1 MSELLLVL
9 WQQGLTAALEY
20 AQLIIS
26 SPKQIVAHVA
36 ALFGVVFVT
45 LAAFVRTM
53 IPLRWLVVGS
63 NVGLMIFGALHPS
76 LTTLLVS
83 GVLLPINLWRAVEM
97 IRITRR
103 VKRAAADA
111 DLAAIWLKPYMKPK
125 RLRAGKVLFNKGDKA
140 DHLYLLTDGEL
151 ELVEAGA
158 KLQPGRIFGEIALFS
173 PAKVR
178 TNTVRCITRCVVLS
192 IHESAVRQL
201 YFQNP
206 AFGFHLVELLAARL
220 STDVGRAERRAKESE
235 QRNEEY
241 LSRGYYGMPL
251 MDRTVPGMPIPANL
265 ANPALAPG
273 APPGAG
279 GDTANPAAPLPW
291 GPSIPLAP
299 QAPSGPPAPPRPADP
314 A

>member
-1 MSELLLVL
+1 MSEFLQAW
-9 WQQGLTAALEY
+9 WQQGLTSALAY
-20 AQLIIS
+20 LHLITS
-26 SPKQIVAHVA
+26 SPQQIVAHVA
-36 ALFGVVFVT
+36 ALFGVIFVT

-97 IRITRR
+97 MRITRR
-103 VKRAAADA
+103 VKRAASDA

-125 RLRAGKVLFNKGDKA
+125 RLRAGRVLFNKGDKA

-235 QRNEEY
+235 QRTEEV
-241 LSRGYYGMPL
+241 LSRGFYGLPL
-251 MDRTVPGMPIPANL
+251 MDRTVPGAPIPPHVL
-265 ANPALAPG
+265 ASLAAGVPPPADG
-273 APPGAG
+273 SAPPA
-279 GDTANPAAPLPW
+279 AAP
-291 GPSIPLAP
+291 A
-299 QAPSGPPAPPRPADP
+299 QTPPRPADT

>member
-1 MSELLLVL
+1 VSEFLQA
-9 WQQGLTAALEY
+9 WWHQGLTAALEY
-20 AQLIIS
+20 LHLITS
-26 SPKQIVAHVA
+26 SPQQVVAHVA

-97 IRITRR
+97 MRITRR
-103 VKRAAADA
+103 VQRAAADA

-125 RLRAGKVLFNKGDKA
+125 RLRAGRVLFNKGDKA

-178 TNTVRCITRCVVLS
+178 TNTVRCNTRCVVLS

-220 STDVGRAERRAKESE
+220 STDVGRAERRARESE
-235 QRNEEY
+235 QRTEEF
-241 LSRGYYGMPL
+241 LSRGFYGLPL
-251 MDRTVPGMPIPANL
+251 MDRTMPEMPIPTNL
-265 ANPALAPG
+265 A
-273 APPGAG
+273 APPGP
-279 GDTANPAAPLPW
+279 DAAT
-291 GPSIPLAP
+291 
-299 QAPSGPPAPPRPADP
+299 PPVRPADS